1 MKQAEHTNSEFF
13 TLDIGGMTCA
23 SCVSRVEKALLKIS
37 GVEAASVNL
46 ATEQARIRIQRGS
59 MKLPEIISLVQKTG
73 YEAKE
78 SSPTGN
84 LGQGAAKTTKS
95 LWAPDGLG
103 RVLLGFL
110 LSAPLVLPMLIMP
123 LGIHWSLSGW
133 WQLAL
138 ATPVQ
143 FVLGWRFYKAG
154 YQSLMAGAGN
164 MDLLVALGTSAA
176 YGLSLYLLMTS
187 SHTHEL
193 YFEGSAIIICMVL
206 LGKWL
211 ESRAKQ
217 QTSEAIRALQKL
229 WPEHAKVLRQEFE
242 LPSGSA
248 SAGVSASIKS
258 DQYRDLPLSQVLP
271 GDRVFILPGERIP
284 VDGSII
290 SGASH
295 VDEALLTGESE
306 PVKKLIGNQVIGGA
320 LNGEGALIVVAQAV
334 GIESVLSQIIRLVE
348 EAQTQK
354 APIQKLVDQVSAI
367 FVPTVILLAILTGI
381 GNWLYLD
388 SVSIALLRAVSVLVI
403 ACPCAL
409 GLATPAAIMAG
420 TGIAAKFGILI
431 KDPQVLELAHRLDIV
446 AFDKTGTL
454 TIGKPR
460 LIDFLPFDLA
470 LNNQEDILASAAS
483 LQLGSEHPLAKAL
496 IDYAKDQQVPLV
508 SVASN
513 IALPGIG
520 VEGIPVSG
528 FFADRLLRLQSISSL
543 EGAPEFQRILE
554 KAQPCFNQGQT
565 VSVLMDLGSHAD
577 VVAAD
582 VVATNVV
589 ATAVALFAF
598 GDELKTGS
606 MQAVTALKALGIRT
620 VMISGD
626 NIAAATRVGKEIGVD
641 EVFAQIMP
649 SKKAEIIQQLQI
661 NIAGNKHYV
670 AMIGD
675 GVNDAPALA
684 TADVG
689 MAMSTGTDVAM
700 QAAGITLMRGDPG
713 LVADAIEIS
722 KKTWN
727 KIRQN
732 LFWAFAFNT
741 IGIPMAALGYLSPML
756 AGSAMAL
763 SSFCVLSNA
772 LLLKRWHPRHYF

>member
-1 MKQAEHTNSEFF
+1 MSTTESPNSEFY

-23 SCVSRVEKALLKIS
+23 SCVSRVEKALDKIP

-46 ATEQARIRIQRGS
+46 ATEQARIRVRRGS
-59 MKLPEIISLVQKTG
+59 SSLEDIIALVKKTG

-78 SSPTGN
+78 SSIRGN
-84 LGQGAAKTTKS
+84 PDQKVGKPFWAA
-95 LWAPDGLG
+95 DGLG
-103 RVLLGFL
+103 RVVLSFA
-110 LSAPLVLPMLIMP
+110 LSAPLFLPMFFMP
-123 LGIHWSLSGW
+123 FGNHWSLSGW

-143 FVLGWRFYKAG
+143 FILGWRFYVAG
-154 YQSLMAGAGN
+154 YKSLMAGAGN

-176 YGLSLYLLMTS
+176 YGLSLYILLTS
-187 SHTHEL
+187 NHAHEL
-193 YFEGSAIIICMVL
+193 YFEGSAVIICMVL

-211 ESRAKQ
+211 EARAKQ

-229 WPEHAKVLRQEFE
+229 WPEHAKVLNADVE
-242 LPSGSA
+242 LQGNAGISA
-248 SAGVSASIKS
+248 
-258 DQYRDLPLSQVLP
+258 DQYRDLPLEQVLP
-271 GDRVFILPGERIP
+271 GDKVFILPGERIP
-284 VDGSII
+284 VDGII
-290 SGASH
+290 ILGSSH
-295 VDEALLTGESE
+295 VDESLLTGESE
-306 PVKKLIGNQVIGGA
+306 PVKKSIESKVIGGA
-320 LNGEGALIVVAQAV
+320 LNGEGALVVMAQAV
-334 GIESVLSQIIRLVE
+334 GVESVLSQIIHLVE

-367 FVPTVILLAILTGI
+367 FVPTVIVLALLTGL

-388 SVSIALLRAVSVLVI
+388 SISIAILRAVSVLVI

-420 TGIAAKFGILI
+420 TGIAARFGILI
-431 KDPQVLELAHRLDIV
+431 KDPQVLELAHKLNIV

-460 LIDFLPFDLA
+460 MLA
-470 LNNQEDILASAAS
+470 LLALDTSLADADQILATVAG

-496 IDYAKDQQVPLV
+496 LV
-508 SVASN
+508 SSKEKG
-513 IALPGIG
+513 IAPIPTSFSKGLPGIG
-520 VEGIPVSG
+520 IEGIPSSG
-528 FFADRLLRLQSISSL
+528 PFAGQTLRLQSVASL
-543 EGAPEFQRILE
+543 EASSQYAMVLQ
-554 KAQPCFNQGQT
+554 KAQAYFEQGQT
-565 VSVLMDLGSHAD
+565 VSVLMSSGRE
-577 VVAAD
+577 
-582 VVATNVV
+582 TNG
-589 ATAVALFAF
+589 APSPIAVIAF
-598 GDELKTGS
+598 GDELKVNAKS
-606 MQAVTALKALGIRT
+606 AVDALHALHIRT
-620 VMISGD
+620 VMLSGD
-626 NIAAATRVGKEIGVD
+626 NVSAATRVGKIIGID

-649 SKKAEIIQQLQI
+649 SDKAQMIHQLQ
-661 NIAGNKHYV
+661 NPPAAQKQYV

-684 TADVG
+684 MADVG

-700 QAAGITLMRGDPG
+700 QAAGITLMRGDPT
-713 LVADAIEIS
+713 LVADAIDIS

-727 KIRQN
+727 KIAQN

-772 LLLKRWHPRHYF
+772 LLLKRWRPNNLSAI